1 MVQDPLYKYAKQIVD
16 EKGELPQEI
25 KQQMIVEILSSMN
38 DYLDMELVS
47 RLSPEATDQLN
58 KLLDNNASP
67 ENVTKLFEDNG
78 VDIQNAT
85 IVALSRFKKAYYGE

>member
-16 EKGELPQEI
+16 EKEELPQEI

-58 KLLDNNASP
+58 KLLDNNVLP
-67 ENVTKLFEDNG
+67 EVVTKLFEDNG

>member
-16 EKGELPQEI
+16 EKADLPQEI
-25 KQQMIVEILSSMN
+25 KQQMLVEILSSMN

-47 RLSPEATDQLN
+47 RLNPEATDQLN
-58 KLLDNNASP
+58 KLLDANASG
-67 ENVTKLFEDNG
+67 ENVTKLFINNG
-78 VDIQNAT
+78 VDIENAT